1 MAAHLEEQ
9 QELDN
14 FKYFWKSTGRWLFA
28 LLIAAALGY
37 LGYTMYKSH
46 KASQSQEAAEVL
58 AKIVDKMQAK
68 ASQAEVNAEL
78 ANLQQN
84 YSDSIAAAQ
93 ATLMAAATEYDAR
106 RYDVAE
112 GHLNW
117 VLQNQKAPLV
127 QALAAQRL
135 GIVLLQQK
143 KYDAAITA
151 LNTKV
156 EADFEPL
163 LLEAKGDVYAAQN
176 KAKEAAQSY
185 QQALE
190 KLPKDAIERE
200 LLQMKLDSQK

>member
-68 ASQAEVNAEL
+68 ASQAEVNADL
-78 ANLQQN
+78 INLQQN
-84 YSDSIAAAQ
+84 YPDSIAAAQ

-117 VLQNQKAPLV
+117 VLKNQKAPLV

-143 KYDAAITA
+143 KYDAAIAA

-176 KAKEAAQSY
+176 KTKEAAQSY